1 MTATRLKPVAADLTQ
16 LDRTRELADAMAEAD
31 RIAEQLRDAQAVVDE
46 KFRVWAAD
54 RSISRDEARAQ
65 LVSTGY
71 LPRRRVW
78 E

>member
-1 MTATRLKPVAADLTQ
+1 MTATRLKPVAAELTQ

-31 RIAEQLRDAQAVVDE
+31 RIAEQLRDAQAVVE